1 MKEKIEEI
9 LVVYMP
15 IIILWAYA
23 IICILIL
30 IGTIF
35 LILL

>member
-1 MKEKIEEI
+1 MKERIEEI

-23 IICILIL
+23 IICILIF
-30 IGTIF
+30 IGIIF